1 MTWHLPGARLT
12 RRAYAAGRRPPM
24 GLMMLGVFVPLLAV
38 MFVAARRQE
47 RVNRAM
53 QDIGEGEDAGY
64 VGPQVGGPT

>member
-1 MTWHLPGARLT
+1 
-12 RRAYAAGRRPPM
+12 M

-38 MFVAARRQE
+38 MFVAARRQD

-53 QDIGEGEDAGY
+53 KDIGAGEDAGY

>member
-1 MTWHLPGARLT
+1 
-12 RRAYAAGRRPPM
+12 M

-38 MFVAARRQE
+38 MFFAARRQD

-53 QDIGEGEDAGY
+53 QDIGAGEDAGY